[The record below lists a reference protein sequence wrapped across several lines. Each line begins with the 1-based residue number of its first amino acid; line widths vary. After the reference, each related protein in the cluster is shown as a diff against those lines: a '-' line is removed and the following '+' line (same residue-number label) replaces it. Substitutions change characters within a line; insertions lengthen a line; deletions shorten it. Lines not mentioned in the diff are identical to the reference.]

1 MGTRD
6 QRAPF
11 RYVMTWKKANDES
24 IAVEARYQN
33 FLKGR
38 GKEEVL
44 ELGRVEGMRCSLMRE
59 LARNVERRY
68 RGKGGED
75 LIEVDLPAGP
85 AGEDLGRR
93 MALIASVLQDAPDTA
108 ALQRAYDY
116 LDSASSVEI
125 NFWASKLLDHEVG
138 PERVVPAL
146 LLVSRAMMVRPAL
159 ENH

>member
-1 MGTRD
+1 M
-6 QRAPF
+6 A
-11 RYVMTWKKANDES
+11 WKKASDES
-24 IAVEARYQN
+24 IAVEAHYQN

-44 ELGRVEGMRCSLMRE
+44 ELGRVEGMRCSLMHDI
-59 LARNVERRY
+59 ARNIERRY
-68 RGKGGED
+68 HGKGEEGI
-75 LIEVDLPAGP
+75 IEVDLPPGP

-93 MALIASVLQDAPDTA
+93 LALIALVLQEAPDSA

-116 LDSASSVEI
+116 LDSASSMEI
-125 NFWASKLLDHEVG
+125 NFWASKMFDREVG
-138 PERVVPAL
+138 PERVVPAV